1 MLAGIS
7 GTVRRVNEDL
17 HKSWFQDA
25 EYKREYEALEEEFS
39 LVASLIEAR
48 SRAGLTQH
56 ELAKRMNTTQA
67 VIARLEG
74 GTHMPSTRT
83 LEKFA
88 KATGSRLRIVF
99 EPAISH

>member
-1 MLAGIS
+1 MKR
-7 GTVRRVNEDL
+7 TRVDDL
-17 HKSWFQDA
+17 HKSWLKDPD
-25 EYKREYEALEEEFS
+25 YKCEYEGLEEEFS

-48 SRAGLTQH
+48 SRAGLTQE

-88 KATGSRLRIVF
+88 KATGSRLAVK
-99 EPAISH
+99 